1 MRKLH
6 PTGPREIPV
15 ARGRL
20 AVPGGGEEVWTAH
33 RGPAGR
39 TVVRVEDSS
48 GCLWYL
54 AVDEAG
60 RPERLQ
66 ARLRDGAGSLDATF
80 TFFDDEVLVWRR
92 GGGSASEA
100 IPMPTGY
107 GLVWPP
113 FAGRG
118 LLLAAA
124 PGEAEWPLW
133 CLERV
138 DLAAGGLVGR
148 LESVHLIR
156 RAGTV
161 EVHRGDGAVE
171 TVEVGPAGTVLEW
184 DGPAGRAVELAGPKA
199 SGPGPGGRP

>member
-1 MRKLH
+1 
-6 PTGPREIPV
+6 
-15 ARGRL
+15 
-20 AVPGGGEEVWTAH
+20 
-33 RGPAGR
+33 
-39 TVVRVEDSS
+39 
-48 GCLWYL
+48 
-54 AVDEAG
+54 
-60 RPERLQ
+60 
-66 ARLRDGAGSLDATF
+66 
-80 TFFDDEVLVWRR
+80 
-92 GGGSASEA
+92 A